1 MEMLVLPLSEKP
13 FLLAEA
19 GLGTLIGSN
28 KTSSF
33 LLVQASFEDCHW
45 PDVYEYLVISRA
57 AIYLPTSFRISRSYL
72 LKSREVLYAVYLLTS
87 LYVLNPSVE
96 IRKRFEYLLNI

>member
-1 MEMLVLPLSEKP
+1 MEMLVLPLSENPSYWLK
-13 FLLAEA
+13 LVW
-19 GLGTLIGSN
+19 GLSLVRT
-28 KTSSF
+28 KHTSF

-72 LKSREVLYAVYLLTS
+72 LISREVLYAVYLLTS

>member
-28 KTSSF
+28 KTYKLPIGSS
-33 LLVQASFEDCHW
+33 
-45 PDVYEYLVISRA
+45 
-57 AIYLPTSFRISRSYL
+57 
-72 LKSREVLYAVYLLTS
+72 
-87 LYVLNPSVE
+87 
-96 IRKRFEYLLNI
+96 